1 MSFWTQKIISGGGGG
16 MTQVYTDSTLT
27 GLGTAISPLSV
38 VNVYSFPNMT
48 TTARLA
54 LSPANGTT
62 VFDTTIGAP
71 YIYFGGSWYDVQVS
85 Q

>member
-1 MSFWTQKIISGGGGG
+1 

-54 LSPANGTT
+54 LSPANGLKA
-62 VFDTTIGAP
+62 DTR
-71 YIYFGGSWYDVQVS
+71 S
-85 Q
+85 